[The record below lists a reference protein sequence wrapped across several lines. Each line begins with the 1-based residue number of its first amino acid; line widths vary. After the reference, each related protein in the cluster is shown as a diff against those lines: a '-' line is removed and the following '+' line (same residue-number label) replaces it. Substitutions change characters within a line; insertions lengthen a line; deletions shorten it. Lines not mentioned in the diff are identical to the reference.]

1 MPRVTLEEPEDI
13 LFTEITEP
21 AGAGRREPAM
31 SGLATEALLAA
42 GYALFLLS
50 ARRSASTSSRGHSH
64 RRSRRYRTAGF
75 TLPPPPRRLGVP
87 GGRAPLRRRR
97 DDHERRARPLPG
109 AAARLQRLPRQGALH
124 RLGRGARDRP
134 LARPVAPLRGGAL
147 PPRHLRRA
155 RGAGGLIAVVVLLRH
170 HEPVETALLVA
181 VVGAAALVARVLVA
195 ELRAPPVD
203 APAGV
208 TSYDYA
214 LLFHLVAVIG
224 FFAGVAVAAAAQVGA
239 WRLDRPGEVA
249 AVLRLA
255 RNGVLVVAL
264 AAILLFVS
272 GLWLIEETGHSLGDG
287 WIAVSL
293 LLLVVSAA
301 LGAIGAEPKP
311 ARQLAERSTED
322 AQLDPEI
329 RALLRD
335 RGGLVANAL
344 AFAAAFGILVLMV
357 WRPD

>member
-1 MPRVTLEEPEDI
+1 M
-13 LFTEITEP
+13 
-21 AGAGRREPAM
+21 
-31 SGLATEALLAA
+31 
-42 GYALFLLS
+42 
-50 ARRSASTSSRGHSH
+50 
-64 RRSRRYRTAGF
+64 
-75 TLPPPPRRLGVP
+75 
-87 GGRAPLRRRR
+87 
-97 DDHERRARPLPG
+97 
-109 AAARLQRLPRQGALH
+109 
-124 RLGRGARDRP
+124 
-134 LARPVAPLRGGAL
+134 
-147 PPRHLRRA
+147 
-155 RGAGGLIAVVVLLRH
+155 
-170 HEPVETALLVA
+170 
-181 VVGAAALVARVLVA
+181 
-195 ELRAPPVD
+195 
-203 APAGV
+203 

-224 FFAGVAVAAAAQVGA
+224 FFAGVAVAAAAQLGA
-239 WRLDRPGEVA
+239 WRLERPGEVA

-255 RNGVLVVAL
+255 RNGVLLVAL

-301 LGAIGAEPKP
+301 LGAIGGRKPKR

-344 AFAAAFGILVLMV
+344 AFAAAFAILVLMV